1 MKSVWNQIWNQRR
14 ANVWVWVELMVVNV
28 LLWYAIDLIYNYEGA
43 AWQPKGYDTEGIFT
57 LKLKD
62 KPLDIVNDEVNSNAG
77 EDFSYLYNAIK
88 EYPGVEAVTNY
99 YGTVP
104 YNTNGGMIEG
114 YASHADSSRIVNS
127 KIRYVLPEYFDVFRL
142 KPIAG
147 KLDKEKW
154 RWAEV
159 PTPILM
165 SKELAD
171 SLFGTSDADVIG
183 KTCFNPYL
191 MKRPNP
197 NARVSNYKVMA
208 ILPSHKQ
215 DEYQRY
221 EPFIYLPT
229 PNPYPLWW
237 QHMAIRVHPDHVAGF
252 EERFRKDMQP
262 VLDHGLFYMDY
273 IQSYADMKE
282 AFDIEQG
289 TVNYLNTTYA
299 VIAFFLFNV
308 FLSILGTFWFRTHKR
323 RSEIALR
330 MAMGC
335 SRQGVLKHYL
345 TEGWLLLSIAALP
358 ALVICFNFQMGDLT
372 VHTLMDTS
380 AGRFIGCFVVAFLIL
395 AIIIALGIWFPARK
409 AMKIDPAE
417 ALHDE

>member
-1 MKSVWNQIWNQRR
+1 MKAIWNQIWNQRR
-14 ANVWVWVELMVVNV
+14 ANAWVWTELMVVNV

-43 AWQPKGYDTEGIFT
+43 AWQPKGYDTEGVFT
-57 LKLKD
+57 LKLKN
-62 KPLDIVNDEVNSNAG
+62 KPLDIINDEVNGNAA
-77 EDFSYLYNAIK
+77 EDFTYLYNAIK
-88 EYPGVEAVTNY
+88 DYPGVEAVSNY
-99 YGTVP
+99 YGSVP
-104 YNTNGGMIEG
+104 YTDEVMFEG
-114 YASHADSSRIVNS
+114 YAPHTDSLHVVGC

-147 KLDKEKW
+147 QLDVEKW
-154 RWAEV
+154 KYAEV
-159 PTPILM
+159 PMPVLM

-171 SLFGTSDADVIG
+171 SLFGTSGLDVIG
-183 KTCFNPYL
+183 KTCFNPYW
-191 MKRPNP
+191 MNKPNP
-197 NARVSNYKVMA
+197 SLRVTNYQVMA
-208 ILPSHKQ
+208 VLPSHKL

-229 PNPYPLWW
+229 PNPYPLFW

-252 EERFRKDMQP
+252 EERFRKDMQGT
-262 VLDHGLFYMDY
+262 LERGMFYMDY

-335 SRQGVLKHYL
+335 SRQGILKHYL
-345 TEGWLLLSIAALP
+345 TEGWLLLLVAAVP
-358 ALVICFNFQMGDLT
+358 ALIICFNIQMGDLT
-372 VHTLMDTS
+372 VHTLMDVTS
-380 AGRFIGCFVVAFLIL
+380 GRFFGCFLVAVGVL
-395 AIIIALGIWFPARK
+395 ALIIAFGIWFPAQK
-409 AMKIDPAE
+409 AMKINPAE
-417 ALHDE
+417 ALHEE

>member
-1 MKSVWNQIWNQRR
+1 MKAIWNQIWNQRR
-14 ANVWVWVELMVVNV
+14 ANAWVWAELMVVNV

-43 AWQPKGYDTEGIFT
+43 AWQPKGYDTEGVFT
-57 LKLKD
+57 LKLNN
-62 KPLDIVNDEVNSNAG
+62 KPLDIINDEVNGNAA
-77 EDFSYLYNAIK
+77 EDFTYLYNAIK
-88 EYPGVEAVTNY
+88 DYPGVEAVSNY
-99 YGTVP
+99 YGSVP
-104 YNTNGGMIEG
+104 YTDEVMFEG
-114 YASHADSSRIVNS
+114 YAPHTDSLHVVGC

-147 KLDKEKW
+147 RLDVEKW
-154 RWAEV
+154 KYAEV
-159 PTPILM
+159 PMPVLM

-171 SLFGTSDADVIG
+171 SLFGTSGPDVIG
-183 KTCFNPYL
+183 KTCFNPYW
-191 MKRPNP
+191 MNKPNLSL
-197 NARVSNYKVMA
+197 RVTNYQVMA
-208 ILPSHKQ
+208 VLPSHKL

-229 PNPYPLWW
+229 PNPYPLFW
-237 QHMAIRVHPDHVAGF
+237 QHMAIRVHPDYVAGF
-252 EERFRKDMQP
+252 EERFRKYIQGTLERGM
-262 VLDHGLFYMDY
+262 FYMDY

-335 SRQGVLKHYL
+335 SRQGILQHYL
-345 TEGWLLLSIAALP
+345 TEGWLLLLVAAVP
-358 ALVICFNFQMGDLT
+358 ALIICFNIQMGDLT
-372 VHTLMDTS
+372 VHTLTDVTS
-380 AGRFIGCFVVAFLIL
+380 GRFFGCFLVAVGVLALIV
-395 AIIIALGIWFPARK
+395 AIGIGIPARK

-417 ALHDE
+417 ALHNE

>member
-1 MKSVWNQIWNQRR
+1 MKAIWNQIWNQRR
-14 ANVWVWVELMVVNV
+14 ANAWVWAALMVVNV

-43 AWQPKGYDTEGIFT
+43 AWQPKGYDTEGVFT
-57 LKLKD
+57 LKLNN
-62 KPLDIVNDEVNSNAG
+62 KPLDIINDEVNGNAA
-77 EDFSYLYNAIK
+77 EDFTYLYNAIK
-88 EYPGVEAVTNY
+88 DYPGVEAVSNY
-99 YGTVP
+99 YGSVP
-104 YNTNGGMIEG
+104 YTDEVMFEG
-114 YASHADSSRIVNS
+114 YAPHTDSLHVVGC

-147 KLDKEKW
+147 QLDVEKW
-154 RWAEV
+154 KYAEV
-159 PTPILM
+159 PMPVLM

-171 SLFGTSDADVIG
+171 SLFGTSGPDVIG
-183 KTCFNPYL
+183 KTCFNPYW
-191 MKRPNP
+191 MNKPNP
-197 NARVSNYKVMA
+197 SLRVTNYQVMA
-208 ILPSHKQ
+208 VLPSHKL

-229 PNPYPLWW
+229 PNPYPLFW

-252 EERFRKDMQP
+252 EERFRKDMQGT
-262 VLDHGLFYMDY
+262 LERGMFYMDY

-308 FLSILGTFWFRTHKR
+308 FLSILGIFWFRTHKR

-345 TEGWLLLSIAALP
+345 TEGWLLLLVAAVP
-358 ALVICFNFQMGDLT
+358 ALIICFNIQMGDLT
-372 VHTLMDTS
+372 VHTLMDVTS
-380 AGRFIGCFVVAFLIL
+380 GRFFGCFLVAVGVLALIV
-395 AIIIALGIWFPARK
+395 AIGIGIPARK

-417 ALHDE
+417 ALHNE

>member
-1 MKSVWNQIWNQRR
+1 MKSIWNQIWNQRR
-14 ANVWVWVELMVVNV
+14 ANAWIWVELMVVNV
-28 LLWYAIDLIYNYEGA
+28 LLWYAIDLVYNYEGA
-43 AWQPKGYDTEGIFT
+43 AWQPKGYDTERVFT
-57 LKLKD
+57 LKLENKPIDIINDKD
-62 KPLDIVNDEVNSNAG
+62 NSNAP
-77 EDFSYLYNAIK
+77 EDFSYLYNVIK
-88 EYPGVEAVTNY
+88 EYPGVETVSNY
-99 YGTVP
+99 YGTIP
-104 YNTNGGMIEG
+104 YTNEVMTDG
-114 YASHADSSRIVNS
+114 YALHTDSSNVIRAKV
-127 KIRYVLPEYFDVFRL
+127 RYVLPEYFDMFHL

-147 KLDKEKW
+147 EVNVEKW
-154 RWAEV
+154 KSSEV
-159 PTPILM
+159 PTPIAV

-171 SLFGTSDADVIG
+171 SLCGDSWKDIIG
-183 KTCFNPYL
+183 KTFFNPRL
-191 MKRPNP
+191 MRNP
-197 NARVSNYKVMA
+197 FPDRRISNYRVVA
-208 ILPSHKQ
+208 VLPNHKQ

-221 EPFIYLPT
+221 EPFLYLPT

-262 VLDHGLFYMDY
+262 VLDHGMFYMDY

-335 SRQGVLKHYL
+335 SRQGILKHYL
-345 TEGWLLLSIAALP
+345 TEGWLLLLVAAVP
-358 ALVICFNFQMGDLT
+358 AWIVCFNIQMGDLT
-372 VHTLMDTS
+372 VHTLMDVS
-380 AGRFIGCFVVAFLIL
+380 GGRFIGCFLVAVCVLALIV
-395 AIIIALGIWFPARK
+395 ALGIWFPARQ
-409 AMKIDPAE
+409 AMKIEPAE